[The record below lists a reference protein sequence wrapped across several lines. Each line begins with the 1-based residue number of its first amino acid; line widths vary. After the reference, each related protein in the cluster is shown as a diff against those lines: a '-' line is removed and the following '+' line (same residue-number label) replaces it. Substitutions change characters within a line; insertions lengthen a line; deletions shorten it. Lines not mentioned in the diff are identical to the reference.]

1 MHYNVHERPDDR
13 SDDWSKSMQKYEP
26 SLFARPDTMFG
37 VCQALGEDFGVSPT
51 WFRIGFA
58 SAVIFNVEMAL
69 AAYVAV
75 GLIVALVRLIHRSP
89 RKLLAVAPVVEVAEA
104 TPAAVA
110 PVMLKTEI
118 DAQPELAVAA

>member
-1 MHYNVHERPDDR
+1 
-13 SDDWSKSMQKYEP
+13 MQKYEP

-89 RKLLAVAPVVEVAEA
+89 RKLVAVAPVEVAEA
-104 TPAAVA
+104 PPAAVA
-110 PVMLKTEI
+110 PVILKTEI

>member
-1 MHYNVHERPDDR
+1 
-13 SDDWSKSMQKYEP
+13 MQKYEP

-37 VCQALGEDFGVSPT
+37 VCQGLGEDFGVSPT

-58 SAVIFNVEMAL
+58 SAVIFNIEMAI
-69 AAYVAV
+69 AAYVGV
-75 GLIVALVRLIHRSP
+75 GVIVALVRLIHRSP
-89 RKLLAVAPVVEVAEA
+89 RKLVAVVPVVEVAEA

-110 PVMLKTEI
+110 PVILKTDI